1 MKEGY
6 VDIKHGDMYYK
17 VLGKGEPILFI
28 HGGPGLVHNYFLP
41 YFLELVNKGYQLIFY
56 DQRGNG
62 KSYRAFDE
70 SNINLNEFTLD
81 IERLRKHLKIDKLN
95 IVGHSM
101 GGFFALNYAKKFN
114 KRVKKITLCNCIPI
128 DIVNLGIMNTIIND
142 RIKFYINEISQIV
155 NSQKFKDN
163 DTTTIIK
170 YLTLI
175 NSVNFYDKSRSYELF
190 KDMEISPYFMK
201 NFKKINKKLLNEYI
215 NIIDK
220 YNLDDI
226 QIPALI
232 IHSEFDFI
240 PIKSSEYINCKISNS
255 NIKVIKKCG
264 HYSFIEKTEEILES
278 IDKFLLKH

>member
-142 RIKFYINEISQIV
+142 RIKFYINEISEIV

-175 NSVNFYDKSRSYELF
+175 NSVNFYDKPRSNELF
-190 KDMEISPYFMK
+190 KDMEISPYFME

-220 YNLDDI
+220 YNLYDI
-226 QIPALI
+226 HIPTLI

-240 PIKSSEYINCKISNS
+240 PIESSEYINYKLENS
-255 NIKVIKKCG
+255 NIKFIKKCG
-264 HYSFIEKTEEILES
+264 HYSFIEKTEEVLES
-278 IDKFLLKH
+278 IDKFLLKY

>member
-62 KSYRAFDE
+62 KSYKAFDE

-101 GGFFALNYAKKFN
+101 GGFFALDYAKKFN

-128 DIVNLGIMNTIIND
+128 DIANLGIMNTVINE
-142 RIKFYINEISQIV
+142 RIKFYINEISEIV

-175 NSVNFYDKSRSYELF
+175 NSVNFYDKSRSNELF

-226 QIPALI
+226 HIPTLI

-240 PIKSSEYINCKISNS
+240 SIESSEYINYKLQNS
-255 NIKVIKKCG
+255 NIKFIKKCG
-264 HYSFIEKTEEILES
+264 HYSFIEKTEEVLES
-278 IDKFLLKH
+278 LDEFLLKY